1 MAVFWDVHS
10 HVVPSGDDGAQSLDE
25 GLALCRTAA
34 EHGTTVLFA
43 TPHVWPSLTLTPA
56 REERVREA
64 HAELADEAA
73 SLGLDLRLGAELTPA
88 PPLLEE
94 DLKRYRLDDL
104 PAVLMELPF
113 HGPLGLAE
121 ALAERIQGSG
131 LVPVIAHPERSETVV
146 ADPGIAAGLRARG
159 WLLQMNAT
167 SVLGYHGAAIELTAW
182 QLLGEGLVDLFGSDG
197 HRTARPATLD
207 DAYRVVEARMGEG
220 ARRLFDGSALAGLAA
235 GDGVDLAQGR

>member
-34 EHGTTVLFA
+34 EHGTGVLFA
-43 TPHVWPSLTLTPA
+43 TPHVWPSLTLTPE
-56 REERVREA
+56 RKERVREA
-64 HAELADEAA
+64 HAELAEEAA
-73 SLGLDLRLGAELTPA
+73 SFGLDLRLGAELTPA
-88 PPLLEE
+88 PALLDE

-113 HGPLGLAE
+113 HGPLRLAE

-131 LVPVIAHPERSETVV
+131 LVPVIAHPERSEAVV
-146 ADPGIAAGLRARG
+146 HDPGIAAGLRARG

-167 SVLGYHGAAIELTAW
+167 SVLGYHGEAIELTAW

-207 DAYRVVEARMGEG
+207 DAYRVVEARVGEG
-220 ARRLFDGSALAGLAA
+220 ARTLFDGSALAGLAA

>member
-1 MAVFWDVHS
+1 VAVFWDVHS

-43 TPHVWPSLTLTPA
+43 TPHVWPSLTLTPD

-73 SLGLDLRLGAELTPA
+73 SFGLDLRLGAELTPA
-88 PPLLEE
+88 PALLDE
-94 DLKRYRLDDL
+94 DLKRYRLGDF

-113 HGPLGLAE
+113 HGPLRLAE

-131 LVPVIAHPERSETVV
+131 LVPVIAHPERSEAVV

-207 DAYRVVEARMGEG
+207 DAYRVVEARVGEG

>member
-43 TPHVWPSLTLTPA
+43 TPHVWPSLTLTPE
-56 REERVREA
+56 RKERVREA
-64 HAELADEAA
+64 HAELAEEAA
-73 SLGLDLRLGAELTPA
+73 SFGLDLRLGAELTPA

-113 HGPLGLAE
+113 HGTLELAE

-131 LVPVIAHPERSETVV
+131 LVPVIAHPERSEAVV

-207 DAYRVVEARMGEG
+207 DAYRVVEARVGEG